1 MTNIVWAKI
10 YLSTKT
16 NVLCA
21 KRVKK
26 TGRHLCFWPVLFYFF
41 IIPDALCC
49 YEDDGSQ
56 ETSQARREVVWW
68 LKLGKLGIPFQPK
81 RGDTTK
87 QPATQVI
94 AVWISWFFL
103 VQFYWIININ
113 GHFFIYFYFHINR
126 RNIWY
131 CFFISISVFSRL
143 KRSIGFYIYNLGF
156 YMNQMI

>member
-1 MTNIVWAKI
+1 MWRRPSVMTNIVWAKI

-41 IIPDALCC
+41 ILSDALCC

-103 VQFYWIININ
+103 VQFYWIIKKLGEITRESKSSLSSAQRN
-113 GHFFIYFYFHINR
+113 GMLL
-126 RNIWY
+126 
-131 CFFISISVFSRL
+131 ISPLFLLYPDVF
-143 KRSIGFYIYNLGF
+143 N
-156 YMNQMI
+156 